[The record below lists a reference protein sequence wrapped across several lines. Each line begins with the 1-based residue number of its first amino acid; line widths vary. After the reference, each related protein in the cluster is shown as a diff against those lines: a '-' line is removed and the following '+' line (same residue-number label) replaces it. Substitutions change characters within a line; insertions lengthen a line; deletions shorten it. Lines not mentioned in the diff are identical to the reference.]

1 MKAALYARVST
12 LDKGQHVELQL
23 RDLREYARA
32 RGWEIV
38 REYVDEGISGAKDR
52 RPALDDLMADARRRR
67 VDIVAVWR
75 LDRLGRS
82 LRHLIGILDEL
93 HALGVGFVSIGESLD
108 LTTPAGR
115 LMFHLLGAF
124 AQFEREIIRERVR
137 AGMAN
142 AKAKGKA
149 IGRRPKIALGDL
161 RTAVE
166 LKGQGESIRGIAAEL
181 GVSKSAV
188 HKALRRPDAKEAM
201 KTLGVETAETVLQGP
216 V

>member
-137 AGMAN
+137 AEW
-142 AKAKGKA
+142 
-149 IGRRPKIALGDL
+149 
-161 RTAVE
+161 RTRKRKEKPSEGVQ
-166 LKGQGESIRGIAAEL
+166 KSRWGICGQPLNSRDRASRFGA
-181 GVSKSAV
+181 
-188 HKALRRPDAKEAM
+188 
-201 KTLGVETAETVLQGP
+201 
-216 V
+216 